1 MFPAFRRMVI
11 MRLKENTDLI
21 GFIKTIKKCRQNV
34 FFCTSEGDRLNLK
47 STLSQYLF
55 SVLPGNKELLQNG
68 KIECQELSDYQM
80 LEDYLRA

>member
-1 MFPAFRRMVI
+1 MFPAFRRMVS

-21 GFIKTIKKCRQNV
+21 GFIKTIKKCRQDV
-34 FFCTSEGDRLNLK
+34 FFYTKEGDRLNLK

-55 SVLPGNKELLQNG
+55 SVLTGNKELLQNG
-68 KIECQELSDYQM
+68 KIECQELSDYKM

>member
-1 MFPAFRRMVI
+1 

-34 FFCTSEGDRLNLK
+34 FFCTMEGDRLNLK

-55 SVLPGNKELLQNG
+55 SVLTENRDLLQSG
-68 KIECQELSDYQM
+68 EIECQEPSDYQM
-80 LEDYLRA
+80 LEDYLQA

>member
-1 MFPAFRRMVI
+1 MK
-11 MRLKENTDLI
+11 LKENADLI
-21 GFIKTIKKCRQNV
+21 EFIKTIKKCRQNV

-55 SVLPGNKELLQNG
+55 SVLTGNRELLQNG
-68 KIECQELSDYQM
+68 KIECQEPSDYQM